1 MYACICHA
9 VTTAEVDAAVALGA
23 TSVKQVRQATGAG
36 SACGTCVKRL
46 SCLLAAARVAD
57 SAPTE
62 AMPEAERLPE
72 GELIGAAAP
81 AAEGVPAGEATPAAA
96 GALAAEDSLVAG
108 GAPASAPATPAQAG
122 ALPVRH
128 APHCPAAVPALG

>member
-23 TSVKQVRQATGAG
+23 MSVKQVRKATGAG

-57 SAPTE
+57 SAPVDV
-62 AMPEAERLPE
+62 MPEAERLPT
-72 GELIGAAAP
+72 GAP
-81 AAEGVPAGEATPAAA
+81 AITPAATPAITPQF
-96 GALAAEDSLVAG
+96 EH
-108 GAPASAPATPAQAG
+108 AS
-122 ALPVRH
+122 
-128 APHCPAAVPALG
+128 HCPAALPALG

>member
-9 VTTAEVDAAVALGA
+9 VTTAEVDAVVALGA
-23 TSVKQVRQATGAG
+23 TSVKQVREATGAG

-57 SAPTE
+57 SAPVDT
-62 AMPEAERLPE
+62 MPEAERLP
-72 GELIGAAAP
+72 
-81 AAEGVPAGEATPAAA
+81 VPAP
-96 GALAAEDSLVAG
+96 
-108 GAPASAPATPAQAG
+108 PRP
-122 ALPVRH
+122 ALPLLQH

>member
-36 SACGTCVKRL
+36 AACGTCVKRL

-57 SAPTE
+57 SAPAE
-62 AMPEAERLPE
+62 VMPEAERLPE
-72 GELIGAAAP
+72 GELV
-81 AAEGVPAGEATPAAA
+81 AE
-96 GALAAEDSLVAG
+96 AERLPEV
-108 GAPASAPATPAQAG
+108 
-122 ALPVRH
+122 PVRH
-128 APHCPAAVPALG
+128 APHCPAALPALG

>member
-23 TSVKQVRQATGAG
+23 TSVKQVRTATGAG
-36 SACGTCVKRL
+36 AACGTCVKRL

-57 SAPTE
+57 SAPPE

-72 GELIGAAAP
+72 TGRRPGTGRLPEA
-81 AAEGVPAGEATPAAA
+81 VPAI
-96 GALAAEDSLVAG
+96 
-108 GAPASAPATPAQAG
+108 
-122 ALPVRH
+122 PVQH
-128 APHCPAAVPALG
+128 APHCPAAIPALG

>member
-1 MYACICHA
+1 LYACICHA

-23 TSVKQVRQATGAG
+23 KSVKHVRKATGAG

-57 SAPTE
+57 SAPPE

-72 GELIGAAAP
+72 STPVHAP
-81 AAEGVPAGEATPAAA
+81 AHKPAPVPVPAARTATP
-96 GALAAEDSLVAG
+96 VF
-108 GAPASAPATPAQAG
+108 Q
-122 ALPVRH
+122 H
-128 APHCPAAVPALG
+128 APHCPAALPALG

>member
-23 TSVKQVRQATGAG
+23 KSVKHVRKATGAG

-57 SAPTE
+57 SAPVDS
-62 AMPEAERLPE
+62 MPEAERLP
-72 GELIGAAAP
+72 
-81 AAEGVPAGEATPAAA
+81 VPARTRPARP
-96 GALAAEDSLVAG
+96 AL
-108 GAPASAPATPAQAG
+108 P
-122 ALPVRH
+122 ALPVFEH
-128 APHCPAAVPALG
+128 APDCPAALPALG

>member
-23 TSVKQVRQATGAG
+23 KSVKQVRKATGAG

-57 SAPTE
+57 SAP
-62 AMPEAERLPE
+62 ADVMPEAERLPE
-72 GELIGAAAP
+72 AAP
-81 AAEGVPAGEATPAAA
+81 APVPAAR
-96 GALAAEDSLVAG
+96 
-108 GAPASAPATPAQAG
+108 PATPVFQ
-122 ALPVRH
+122 H

>member
-23 TSVKQVRQATGAG
+23 KSVKQVRKATGAG

-57 SAPTE
+57 SAPLD
-62 AMPEAERLPE
+62 AMPEAERLP
-72 GELIGAAAP
+72 
-81 AAEGVPAGEATPAAA
+81 V
-96 GALAAEDSLVAG
+96 
-108 GAPASAPATPAQAG
+108 PATPA
-122 ALPVRH
+122 LPLFEH
-128 APHCPAAVPALG
+128 APHCPAAQPALG

>member
-23 TSVKQVRQATGAG
+23 KSVKQVRKATGAG

-57 SAPTE
+57 SAPAE
-62 AMPEAERLPE
+62 AMPEAERLPVP
-72 GELIGAAAP
+72 AAAP
-81 AAEGVPAGEATPAAA
+81 A
-96 GALAAEDSLVAG
+96 
-108 GAPASAPATPAQAG
+108 PATEAR
-122 ALPVRH
+122 PVLQH
-128 APHCPAAVPALG
+128 APHCPAALPALG

>member
-1 MYACICHA
+1 MTEYRPIAPRRAPDLPEPCLYACICHA

-36 SACGTCVKRL
+36 AACGTCVKRL

-57 SAPTE
+57 SAPPE
-62 AMPEAERLPE
+62 LMPEAERLPV
-72 GELIGAAAP
+72 A
-81 AAEGVPAGEATPAAA
+81 VPAGAPA
-96 GALAAEDSLVAG
+96 GAPV
-108 GAPASAPATPAQAG
+108 GAPMRAVVNAPATA
-122 ALPVRH
+122 PVFEH

>member
-23 TSVKQVRQATGAG
+23 KSVKQVRKATGAG

-57 SAPTE
+57 DLAPVE
-62 AMPEAERLPE
+62 VMPEAERLP
-72 GELIGAAAP
+72 AAAP
-81 AAEGVPAGEATPAAA
+81 AFE
-96 GALAAEDSLVAG
+96 
-108 GAPASAPATPAQAG
+108 
-122 ALPVRH
+122 H
-128 APHCPAAVPALG
+128 APHCPALPALG

>member
-23 TSVKQVRQATGAG
+23 TSVKHVRKATGAG

-57 SAPTE
+57 SAPPE
-62 AMPEAERLPE
+62 VMPEAE
-72 GELIGAAAP
+72 
-81 AAEGVPAGEATPAAA
+81 
-96 GALAAEDSLVAG
+96 
-108 GAPASAPATPAQAG
+108 Q
-122 ALPVRH
+122 LPVREPAWVPASVSAVPASVSAGPASVPVTAAIFEH

>member
-23 TSVKQVRQATGAG
+23 TSVKQVRKATGAG

-57 SAPTE
+57 SAPVDV
-62 AMPEAERLPE
+62 MPEAERLPA
-72 GELIGAAAP
+72 GAP
-81 AAEGVPAGEATPAAA
+81 AITPAATPAITPQF
-96 GALAAEDSLVAG
+96 EH
-108 GAPASAPATPAQAG
+108 AS
-122 ALPVRH
+122 R
-128 APHCPAAVPALG
+128 CPAALPALG

>member
-1 MYACICHA
+1 VYACICHA

-23 TSVKQVRQATGAG
+23 TSVKHVRQATGAG
-36 SACGTCVKRL
+36 AACGTCVKRL

-57 SAPTE
+57 SAPAE
-62 AMPEAERLPE
+62 VMPEAERLPE

-81 AAEGVPAGEATPAAA
+81 AAEDAPATAQTMPAATPA
-96 GALAAEDSLVAG
+96 L
-108 GAPASAPATPAQAG
+108 PA
-122 ALPVRH
+122 RH

>member
-36 SACGTCVKRL
+36 AACGTCVKRL

-57 SAPTE
+57 SAP
-62 AMPEAERLPE
+62 ADVMPEAERLP
-72 GELIGAAAP
+72 
-81 AAEGVPAGEATPAAA
+81 AEVAA
-96 GALAAEDSLVAG
+96 GAPVRGAVADRV
-108 GAPASAPATPAQAG
+108 GAP
-122 ALPVRH
+122 LFEH
-128 APHCPAAVPALG
+128 APHYPAAGPALG